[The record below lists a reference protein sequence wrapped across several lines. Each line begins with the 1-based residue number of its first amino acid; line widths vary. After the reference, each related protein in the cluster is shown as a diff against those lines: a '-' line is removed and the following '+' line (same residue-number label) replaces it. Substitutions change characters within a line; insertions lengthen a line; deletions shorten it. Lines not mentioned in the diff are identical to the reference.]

1 MYITS
6 QDVYDVVQHCA
17 YKEGWRFIV
26 NGSIEEGTLYL
37 QIEVANARCSV
48 SGLDVSWKSGKRY
61 ISEYACK
68 QEVVGALLALIK
80 DAEMHEVHEM
90 FRYKGSS
97 IYNPHLCPDALS
109 VLASKKENF
118 VVRVDGDSMNP
129 K

>member
-1 MYITS
+1 MYLTTG
-6 QDVYDVVQHCA
+6 DVIDIVHDCS
-17 YKEGWRFIV
+17 YKEGWRFII
-26 NGSIEEGTLYL
+26 NGNIETSNLYI
-37 QIEVANARCSV
+37 QIEVANARCSA

-61 ISEYACK
+61 ISQYACR
-68 QEVVGALLALIK
+68 QEVVGALFALIK

-109 VLASKKENF
+109 KLASKKENF